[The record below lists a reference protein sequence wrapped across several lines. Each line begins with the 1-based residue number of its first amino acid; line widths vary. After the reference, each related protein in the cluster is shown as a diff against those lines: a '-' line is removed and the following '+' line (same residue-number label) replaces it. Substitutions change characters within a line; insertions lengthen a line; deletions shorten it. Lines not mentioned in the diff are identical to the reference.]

1 MTSGRINFRE
11 YLHEL
16 RTTNGYSLK
25 KVAVKLGIDIR
36 LLIKI
41 EQGEGQFQGHMLKS
55 IADLIK

>member
-16 RTTNGYSLK
+16 RATNGYSLK

-41 EQGEGQFQGHMLKS
+41 EQGEGQFQGHMLK
-55 IADLIK
+55 